1 MGFEKDLDME
11 AGITAQIAMTQQAV
25 ALSVMKQSADM
36 QQKMADILMESIVSV
51 PTGGRGGLVN
61 MTA

>member
-1 MGFEKDLDME
+1 ME

-25 ALSVMKQSADM
+25 ALSVLKQSADM
-36 QQKMADILMESIVSV
+36 QQKMADILMESIVNV